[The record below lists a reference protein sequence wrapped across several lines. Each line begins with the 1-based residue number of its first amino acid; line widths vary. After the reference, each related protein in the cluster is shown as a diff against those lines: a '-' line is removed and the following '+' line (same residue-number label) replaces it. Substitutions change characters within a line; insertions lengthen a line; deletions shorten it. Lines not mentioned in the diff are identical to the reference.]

1 MYLFKLI
8 SNAVMIFIGNL
19 SKGVKKGPQMAY
31 RPQNGPVRKIVKLLI
46 ALALL
51 PSDKAHEGF
60 LVSGN
65 IQHKK
70 ECNTVLLSFFFC
82 FLKQF
87 GERPTNCWLTKVSL

>member
-1 MYLFKLI
+1 
-8 SNAVMIFIGNL
+8 
-19 SKGVKKGPQMAY
+19 MAY
-31 RPQNGPVRKIVKLLI
+31 RLQNGPVRKIVKLFI

-70 ECNTVLLSFFFC
+70 VCNTVLLSFFFC

-87 GERPTNCWLTKVSL
+87 GEGRRIIG

>member
-1 MYLFKLI
+1 
-8 SNAVMIFIGNL
+8 
-19 SKGVKKGPQMAY
+19 MAY
-31 RPQNGPVRKIVKLLI
+31 RLQNGPVRKIVKLLI

-70 ECNTVLLSFFFC
+70 GCNTVLLSFFFC